1 MMETTRLGVSAQYS
15 YKLFVHTSTGHKL
28 AYSYHIVGYCRVLLD
43 SGGDVVADMIANK
56 SHRL

>member
-1 MMETTRLGVSAQYS
+1 MMETTRLGVSGQYS
-15 YKLFVHTSTGHKL
+15 YKFVHTSTGHKL
-28 AYSYHIVGYCRVLLD
+28 AYSYYIVGYCWVLLD